1 MYKFTYIYDG
11 REYFEFFINKRKMQ
25 NRIRQL
31 IETLIM
37 ETEFEID
44 LQIKILIDSMDGT
57 NL

>member
-1 MYKFTYIYDG
+1 
-11 REYFEFFINKRKMQ
+11 MQ